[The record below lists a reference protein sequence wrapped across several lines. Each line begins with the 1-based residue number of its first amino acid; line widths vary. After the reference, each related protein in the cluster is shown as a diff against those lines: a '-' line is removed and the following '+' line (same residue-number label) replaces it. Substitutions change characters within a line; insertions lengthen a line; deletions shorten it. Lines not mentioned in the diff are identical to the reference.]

1 MYKKEKGIT
10 LIALVV
16 TIIVTIILASITI
29 TALSGKKSTINQTT
43 DIAEN
48 AQKESIESIIEK
60 IEADLLKEKIKTGN
74 TPTKNDLKRIIQ
86 ENSFNNGSLGENDFT
101 VKDGG
106 YTISYNEIVGW
117 E

>member
-1 MYKKEKGIT
+1 MHKKEKGIT
-10 LIALVV
+10 LIALII
-16 TIIVTIILASITI
+16 TIIVMIILASVSIT
-29 TALSGKKSTINQTT
+29 TMVGKKGTINQAT
-43 DIAEN
+43 DTAEN
-48 AQKESIESIIEK
+48 AQRESIIEK
-60 IEADLLKEKIKTGN
+60 IEADLLQEKITTGN

-86 ENSFNNGSLGENDFT
+86 ENGFNNGSLGENDFT

>member
-1 MYKKEKGIT
+1 MQKNNKGIT

-16 TIIVTIILASITI
+16 TIIVMIILTSITI

-43 DIAEN
+43 DIAES
-48 AQKESIESIIEK
+48 AQKESIIEK
-60 IEADLLKEKIKTGN
+60 IEADLLQEKIKTGN

-86 ENSFNNGSLGENDFT
+86 ENSFNDGSLGENDFT

>member
-10 LIALVV
+10 LIALII
-16 TIIVTIILASITI
+16 TIIVMIILASVSIT
-29 TALSGKKSTINQTT
+29 TMVGKKGTINQAT
-43 DIAEN
+43 DTAEN
-48 AQKESIESIIEK
+48 AQRESIIEK
-60 IEADLLKEKIKTGN
+60 IEAELLQEKITTGN
-74 TPTKNDLKRIIQ
+74 TPTKDDLKSIIQ
-86 ENSFNNGSLGENDFT
+86 ENSFNDGSLGENDFT

>member
-1 MYKKEKGIT
+1 MQKNNKGIT

-16 TIIVTIILASITI
+16 TIIVMIILASITI

-48 AQKESIESIIEK
+48 AQKESIIEK
-60 IEADLLKEKIKTGN
+60 IEADLLQEKITTGN

-86 ENSFNNGSLGENDFT
+86 ENSFNDGSLGENDFT

>member
-1 MYKKEKGIT
+1 MKSRENGIT
-10 LIALVV
+10 LISLGV
-16 TIIVTIILASITI
+16 TIIVMIILASITI

-48 AQKESIESIIEK
+48 AQKESIIEK
-60 IEADLLKEKIKTGN
+60 IEADLLQEKITTGN

-86 ENSFNNGSLGENDFT
+86 ENSFNDGSLGENDFT

>member
-43 DIAEN
+43 DIAES
-48 AQKESIESIIEK
+48 AQKESIIEK
-60 IEADLLKEKIKTGN
+60 IEADLLQEKITTGN

-106 YTISYNEIVGW
+106 YTISYNEIVCW

>member
-1 MYKKEKGIT
+1 MQKNNKGIT

-16 TIIVTIILASITI
+16 TIIVMIILASITI

-48 AQKESIESIIEK
+48 AQKESIIEK
-60 IEADLLKEKIKTGN
+60 IEADLLQEKIKTGN

-86 ENSFNNGSLGENDFT
+86 ENSFNDGSLGENDFT

>member
-43 DIAEN
+43 DIAES
-48 AQKESIESIIEK
+48 AQKESIIEK
-60 IEADLLKEKIKTGN
+60 IEADLLQEKITTGN